1 MGDHSPMRVRRDA
14 FLAAIGLVVSAAVA
28 GSAQTPS
35 QAPAATGLITGR
47 VVDASGAPVANAAV
61 AIASSSAIGSPRAPR
76 PPSWDPMLTDA
87 AGQFFFRDLT
97 PGRYL
102 LTASKPGWLGSGF
115 GRRRP
120 GAEAVPIEIGEGER
134 RGNLSI
140 TLWRPAVITGRVTD
154 DAGDPLINVEVRAV
168 RQIFVAGRP
177 TNDTPIRQKTDDRG
191 VYRFSNLLPGDYIIA
206 VLSSVL
212 SEPAALAGAMSA
224 SGDRDYLRTMLPIGT
239 APIILDRATGA
250 LAGRSTLV
258 GSLSLLP
265 GLPGQDGAWRVY
277 PTTYHPGSMTRRGA
291 RVVRMAAGDTRTDID
306 VSVRLTDSWQVSGTL
321 MAPDG
326 PAAWHGI
333 HLVQAET
340 EDTPLVDVST
350 AVTDQ
355 SGGFTFFGVPPGQYI
370 ARVVRVPPP
379 PGPGARLGIAG
390 GTGAI
395 PYVANFSP
403 MPSGDAA
410 IPVPTEPLLHAS
422 EPVTVGAGHL
432 RDLNVTMRPGPR
444 VTGRAHFEGSAAMP
458 TPAEWRAMTVDLQ
471 PANGRP
477 DPLFSPGRFTED
489 GRFTTPS
496 LWPGRYLIR
505 AAGPSRWTFKS
516 ATVAGRE
523 VGSAAIDIT
532 ADLENVVITFTD
544 KIGEINGT
552 VRDPNSSTTVS
563 ATVLLFPDDPAG
575 WVDYGRASR
584 RVASA
589 STDIKGGFTLTMPPD
604 GGYCLIAIRDED
616 ADNWR
621 NPEFLARLARSAERL
636 QIRGDTSL
644 TRSLQVVSIR

>member
-1 MGDHSPMRVRRDA
+1 MQARRNA
-14 FLAAIGLVVSAAVA
+14 LLAAIGLGVCAASLVDS
-28 GSAQTPS
+28 SAQTRTDA
-35 QAPAATGLITGR
+35 APGTGLITGR
-47 VVDASGAPVANAAV
+47 VVDATGAPVPSATVLINPAA
-61 AIASSSAIGSPRAPR
+61 AIGSPRTPR
-76 PPSWDPMLTDA
+76 PPAWDPMLTDA

-134 RGNLSI
+134 RGNLTI
-140 TLWRPAVITGRVTD
+140 TIWRPAVIAGRITD
-154 DAGDPLINVEVRAV
+154 DAGDPLINAEVRAV
-168 RQIFVAGRP
+168 RQIFVAGRA

-191 VYRFSNLLPGDYIIA
+191 VYRFANLLPGDYVIA

-212 SEPAALAGAMSA
+212 AEPPALAGAMSA
-224 SGDRDYLRTMLPIGT
+224 SGDRAYLQTMTAMGT
-239 APIILDRATGA
+239 APILFDRAAGVVTGS
-250 LAGRSTLV
+250 RTLV

-265 GLPGQDGAWRVY
+265 GLPGQDSAWKVY

-291 RVVRMAAGDTRTDID
+291 RMVRMAAGETRTEVD
-306 VSVRLTDSWQVSGTL
+306 VAVRLTDSWQVSGTL

-326 PAAWHGI
+326 PAAWHSI

-340 EDTPLVDVST
+340 DDAPLVDVST

-370 ARVVRVPPP
+370 ARVVRVPWPA
-379 PGPGARLGIAG
+379 GPGGRLGIAG

-395 PYVANFSP
+395 PYIANFSL
-403 MPSGDAA
+403 MPAGDAP
-410 IPVPTEPLLHAS
+410 IPVPTDPLLHAS

-432 RDLNVTMRPGPR
+432 RDLSVTMRPGPR
-444 VTGRAHFEGSAAMP
+444 VTGRAVFEGSAAMP
-458 TPAEWRAMTVDLQ
+458 TPVEWRATTVDLQ
-471 PANGRP
+471 PANGRQ
-477 DPLFSPGRFTED
+477 DPLSSPGRFSED

-523 VGSAAIDIT
+523 VGECGDRHQRRSRERRHHVHGQDRRDQRNGSGPEQLHQHQRDRAA
-532 ADLENVVITFTD
+532 L
-544 KIGEINGT
+544 
-552 VRDPNSSTTVS
+552 
-563 ATVLLFPDDPAG
+563 
-575 WVDYGRASR
+575 SR
-584 RVASA
+584 RS
-589 STDIKGGFTLTMPPD
+589 G
-604 GGYCLIAIRDED
+604 
-616 ADNWR
+616 
-621 NPEFLARLARSAERL
+621 RL
-636 QIRGDTSL
+636 G
-644 TRSLQVVSIR
+644 